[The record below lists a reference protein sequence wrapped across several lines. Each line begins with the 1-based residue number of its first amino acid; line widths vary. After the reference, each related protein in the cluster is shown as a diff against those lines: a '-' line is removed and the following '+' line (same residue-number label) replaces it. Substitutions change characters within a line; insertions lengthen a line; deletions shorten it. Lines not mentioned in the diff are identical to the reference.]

1 MNAPVAVETLLH
13 TAVDIIEKAAIR
25 YAVVGALAR
34 NAWGR
39 PRTTMDVDLA
49 VMLDAAEAERL
60 QAGFFDAGFV
70 VRKVRRGDD
79 GDPVPELLL
88 LAHASDAALRVD
100 LLIAKTPFEMEA
112 IGRRRLATVYGR
124 SCHVVTPEDL
134 VVYKVVSGRSQDLAD
149 VEDVARTRREGGQPI
164 DWTYV
169 ERWAAEFGVEARLRD
184 LRSRVGD

>member
-1 MNAPVAVETLLH
+1 VNASGAVETLFH

-39 PRTTMDVDLA
+39 PRTTMDVDFA
-49 VMLDAAEAERL
+49 VMLDAGEVERL
-60 QAGFFDAGFV
+60 QTGFFDAGFV
-70 VRKVRRGDD
+70 VRKVRKGEE

-88 LAHASDAALRVD
+88 LASVSDAALRVD

-112 IGRRRLATVYGR
+112 IGRCRLATVFGR

-149 VEDVARTRREGGQPI
+149 VENVARTRSEAGEPI

-169 ERWAAEFGVEARLRD
+169 ERWAAEFGVEARLQD
-184 LRSRVGD
+184 IRSRVGV